1 MEHIFYFFG
10 VFAFLFELIKLG
22 DPERVH
28 KFGNAKYE
36 KGTKEKEAQVFFG
49 LLLILY
55 LAWAFIG
62 LFTCQ
67 WPFFLSILCLPVF
80 NSIFKNNT
88 WRRIDSILTIIL
100 LLGIVLNKY
109 QIHYQFNLFQ

>member
-22 DPERVH
+22 DPERVY
-28 KFGNAKYE
+28 KFANAKYE

-55 LAWAFIG
+55 LGWTLVGI
-62 LFTCQ
+62 FTSQ
-67 WPFFLSILCLPVF
+67 WPLFSSILVLSVF
-80 NSIFKNNT
+80 NSLFKNNI
-88 WRRIDSILTIIL
+88 WRRIDSVFTILIL
-100 LLGIVLNKY
+100 LAIALNKY

>member
-10 VFAFLFELIKLG
+10 TFAFLFELIQLESP
-22 DPERVH
+22 DRVH
-28 KFGNAKYE
+28 KFANAKYE
-36 KGTKEKEAQVFFG
+36 AGSKEKEAQAFFG
-49 LLLILY
+49 LLIILY
-55 LAWAFIG
+55 LFWTVFG
-62 LFTCQ
+62 LFSSQ
-67 WPFFLSILCLPVF
+67 WPFFIAIIDLSVISSLV
-80 NSIFKNNT
+80 KTNT